1 MNGLRE
7 GGVGRT
13 SSSSNKNLLN
23 FTVKLTPSQVQYLES
38 LAETLEASTEASAVR
53 EVLEQLQRWF
63 YLPAYQREGLQKDL
77 ADRKVN
83 ILRYIQELL
92 ARHYEE
98 LAKAPAPA
106 KRPPAL
112 AARSWRPGAVET
124 MEVVNIR
131 VAPSVLA
138 YADTLKPQLGVATTA
153 DVIREIV
160 GQFQGWFD
168 LPAYQA
174 ERLQQ
179 DMAARRLN
187 VIEYV
192 QEMLA
197 RRYEALRDEDRG
209 PRR

>member
-1 MNGLRE
+1 MGQ
-7 GGVGRT
+7 T
-13 SSSSNKNLLN
+13 SSSSNKNLVN
-23 FTVKLTPSQVQYLES
+23 FTVKLTPSQLQYLES
-38 LAETLEASTEASAVR
+38 LAEVLGASTEASALR
-53 EVLEQLQRWF
+53 EVLEQFQRWF
-63 YLPAYQREGLQKDL
+63 HLPAYQREALQKDL

-106 KRPPAL
+106 KRPPAP
-112 AARSWRPGAVET
+112 ATRSRRPGAVET
-124 MEVVNIR
+124 MEVLNVR
-131 VAPSVLA
+131 LAPSVLA
-138 YADTLKPQLGVATTA
+138 YADTLKPQLGAATTA

-160 GQFQGWFD
+160 SQLQGLFD

-179 DMAARRLN
+179 DSAVRRLN
-187 VIEYV
+187 VVEYV

-197 RRYEALRDEDRG
+197 RRYEALRDETRE
-209 PRR
+209 RRR